1 MDHTQYKEVTGAKE
15 LHKGPTLREGA
26 TGGLKRRGNSK
37 GNVRAAEKRAGPDY
51 GSSRGHSPTERCSW
65 EAVVKV

>member
-1 MDHTQYKEVTGAKE
+1 MDHAQYKVTAAKE
-15 LHKGPTLREGA
+15 FTKGPTLREGA

-37 GNVRAAEKRAGPDY
+37 GNVKAAESVQDQTMAVAEGTV
-51 GSSRGHSPTERCSW
+51 TERCSW